1 MGTTDG
7 TDALLLVL
15 RRQQARYAVPA
26 ENVEEVLSIP
36 DVTAL
41 PRQPEYMRGIF
52 SYKGRAAAVL
62 SLQTLCGCGTGESET
77 VCVVLRIGD
86 FLIALTADGAE
97 SLIADS
103 GQRMQADGSLLD
115 GKLLSLDFVL
125 PGDPAVFVLNLK
137 KTYQKIESDFSAASF
152 V

>member
-1 MGTTDG
+1 MGTEN

-26 ENVEEVLSIP
+26 GNVEEILSLP

-62 SLQTLCGCGTGESET
+62 SLQAVCGCGTGAGET
-77 VCVVLRIGD
+77 VCVVLRID
-86 FLIALTADGAE
+86 ELMIALTADSAE

-103 GQRMQADGSLLD
+103 GQRLQADGSLTD
-115 GKLLSLDFVL
+115 GKLLSLDCVL
-125 PGDPAVFVLNLK
+125 PGEPAVFVINLK
-137 KTYQKIESDFSAASF
+137 NTYQKIESDFNAAAF
-152 V
+152 I